1 MIVLAPAVIQ
11 AQANASNKASPAW
24 WGGLPA
30 PGIRACNGNS
40 TPRKTTQRTNS
51 VSSMLPA
58 DGGSPLR
65 SRRAKAR
72 RSLAAA
78 AACAAQHTARTAN
91 AVTSMRTGAPGS
103 LPSLVSQ
110 RQNTTGESAASARA
124 PASSSIREEILDV
137 ARFAAANKSSFSASA
152 GFVRSSRTF
161 TRVDRA
167 CLSSSSATKAG
178 TSFCLSGS
186 VMDDEVPFGG
196 SLALTA
202 GATSVATTAST
213 ATRSNSIALVMRPRE
228 WTTPTE
234 ATFPG

>member
-91 AVTSMRTGAPGS
+91 AVTSTRTGAPGS

-152 GFVRSSRTF
+152 GFVRSSSTF

-178 TSFCLSGS
+178 ISF
-186 VMDDEVPFGG
+186 V
-196 SLALTA
+196 SL
-202 GATSVATTAST
+202 
-213 ATRSNSIALVMRPRE
+213 RQRDRR
-228 WTTPTE
+228 
-234 ATFPG
+234 